1 LNRVR
6 AGKLAAIVVA
16 VLVASSGTRALQV
29 VDTYRNATAI
39 DLTDAVEWLWT
50 EKLPP
55 QHPDCARATTGP
67 HGPMQ
72 VLARE
77 GSNAWV
83 TFAVSNTSNQLLERL
98 IVAPRCRSLGALLW
112 PDLGKSHIAGITAS
126 AGDRPE
132 REDSATADVFRVT
145 LAPGSVTTF
154 VVEMRTDD
162 LPELLLWEPAAYHGD
177 RPTPPSGQS
186 PIVGFVALFAL
197 VISALTL

>member
-50 EKLPP
+50 ENYRLNILTAPG
-55 QHPDCARATTGP
+55 HDGSAR
-67 HGPMQ
+67 PMQ

>member
-1 LNRVR
+1 M
-6 AGKLAAIVVA
+6 I
-16 VLVASSGTRALQV
+16 ASSGTRALQV
-29 VDTYRNATAI
+29 VDTYREATAI

-50 EKLPP
+50 DNYRLNILTAPA
-55 QHPDCARATTGP
+55 HDGSAR
-67 HGPMQ
+67 PMQ

-83 TFAVSNTSNQLLERL
+83 TFALSNTSDESLERL

-112 PDLGKSHIAGITAS
+112 PDLGKSHIVRITAS
-126 AGDRPE
+126 SGDPPE

-145 LAPGSVTTF
+145 LNPGSVTTF

-162 LPELLLWEPAAYHGD
+162 LPELLVWEPAAYHGD
-177 RPTPPSGQS
+177 RPNPPSGQS
-186 PIVGFVALFAL
+186 PILGLVALFAL